1 MHPYTSTDLSMLI
14 FYSASS
20 PTTRIVTATCA
31 DSVGLICAKLRQGV
45 LKLVSVVS
53 RILDTMRLVRHY
65 GLKTTRKL
73 RHNWL
78 DTVHLITILLDT
90 INSDSKGPLT
100 SIKHYELYLKF
111 D

>member
-1 MHPYTSTDLSMLI
+1 MGKLQNMGVL
-14 FYSASS
+14 
-20 PTTRIVTATCA
+20 TTIY
-31 DSVGLICAKLRQGV
+31 AKQGA

-78 DTVHLITILLDT
+78 DTVHLITIVLDT
-90 INSDSKGPLT
+90 INSDSGGLLIST
-100 SIKHYELYLKF
+100 SHYELYLKY

>member
-1 MHPYTSTDLSMLI
+1 MLLLALHEDLKTNNTS
-14 FYSASS
+14 
-20 PTTRIVTATCA
+20 
-31 DSVGLICAKLRQGV
+31 KGV
-45 LKLVSVVS
+45 LKLVSIVS

-65 GLKTTRKL
+65 GLKTTREL

-78 DTVHLITILLDT
+78 DTVHLIINLLET

-100 SIKHYELYLKF
+100 SIRHYELYIKF